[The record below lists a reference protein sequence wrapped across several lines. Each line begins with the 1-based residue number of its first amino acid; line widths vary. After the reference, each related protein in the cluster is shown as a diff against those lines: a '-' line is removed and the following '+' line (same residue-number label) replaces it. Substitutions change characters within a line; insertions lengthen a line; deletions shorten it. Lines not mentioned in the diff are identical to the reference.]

1 MPHLIP
7 EDPLFTTESE
17 RVVWSALRETLRP
30 DDTLI
35 AMAKSGFVFF
45 DYADKKVVA
54 MPEGFAGRFP
64 KVNWA
69 E

>member
-1 MPHLIP
+1 
-7 EDPLFTTESE
+7 
-17 RVVWSALRETLRP
+17 
-30 DDTLI
+30 
-35 AMAKSGFVFF
+35 MAKSGFVFF